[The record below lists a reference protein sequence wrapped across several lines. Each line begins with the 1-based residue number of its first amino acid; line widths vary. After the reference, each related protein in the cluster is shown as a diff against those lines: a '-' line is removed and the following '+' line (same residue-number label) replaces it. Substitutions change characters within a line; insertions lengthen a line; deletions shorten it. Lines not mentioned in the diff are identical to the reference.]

1 MEGEANENGT
11 MAEHPEHPPINNEVE
26 DVMGATSVDMAEE
39 IDPADDIR
47 DDKGT
52 ENDERKKRGRPKK
65 QSGGLS
71 GGDEDLN
78 DTRLKMQVTKL
89 QNEKCVLK
97 KQIEKFKQE
106 IADQTARLINLQLE
120 QNVMI
125 SDNQRLLADYE
136 TQRNIT
142 NEVSEER
149 MKLQDELDVSLSNT
163 AKLKKELVDS
173 RGEFNELEKITSGK
187 IVTLKKDLKQAN
199 TNLANEKRLAKDKIT
214 KLETDNAKLKMHI
227 EELTEKVTD
236 AAQSLET
243 SENET
248 EKLRQLLCESENEKC
263 ELLEQLDSSV
273 LSGPDFFGPKPRGMV
288 VYDNVTKSLVEKL
301 GSNINWQPIKSSLDL
316 PESLL
321 GEMAGLDI
329 ILFLTGSEDIRGG
342 AKGAQVFSKL
352 KLVLSK
358 LADHTKIVVA
368 ELPPTSIRGAAAQIT
383 LFNFKLAKIS
393 EIFPNV
399 VYIASNPKAVL
410 RNELLDE
417 NDDLSESAISSIAKE
432 LSNIS
437 PPENIKPHFPC
448 AKEASNSTA
457 SISDSSYKLTELI
470 QLQQR
475 QIGRVIGIQG
485 STITKLSKKHSVTLR
500 IGKWSEPKR
509 DNRTEMENKM
519 DGVIITGL
527 INNVTAAADEVRSI
541 ISRGDDSP
549 NPKK

>member
-1 MEGEANENGT
+1 M
-11 MAEHPEHPPINNEVE
+11 
-26 DVMGATSVDMAEE
+26 
-39 IDPADDIR
+39 
-47 DDKGT
+47 
-52 ENDERKKRGRPKK
+52 
-65 QSGGLS
+65 
-71 GGDEDLN
+71 
-78 DTRLKMQVTKL
+78 
-89 QNEKCVLK
+89 
-97 KQIEKFKQE
+97 
-106 IADQTARLINLQLE
+106 
-120 QNVMI
+120 
-125 SDNQRLLADYE
+125 
-136 TQRNIT
+136 
-142 NEVSEER
+142 
-149 MKLQDELDVSLSNT
+149 
-163 AKLKKELVDS
+163 
-173 RGEFNELEKITSGK
+173 
-187 IVTLKKDLKQAN
+187 
-199 TNLANEKRLAKDKIT
+199 
-214 KLETDNAKLKMHI
+214 
-227 EELTEKVTD
+227 
-236 AAQSLET
+236 
-243 SENET
+243 
-248 EKLRQLLCESENEKC
+248 
-263 ELLEQLDSSV
+263 
-273 LSGPDFFGPKPRGMV
+273 
-288 VYDNVTKSLVEKL
+288 
-301 GSNINWQPIKSSLDL
+301 
-316 PESLL
+316 
-321 GEMAGLDI
+321 
-329 ILFLTGSEDIRGG
+329 
-342 AKGAQVFSKL
+342 FSKL